1 MSWFYHILKRF
12 FLNLKG
18 LSEASV
24 VSLTKAE
31 YGSEV
36 HFLFVLMKSLEL
48 MNNAIEW
55 LNDEWFNAIYWSFLL
70 FRFFMTKKWVVFSL
84 TSFGT
89 LKYDCVIKTREMFSF
104 LCL

>member
-36 HFLFVLMKSLEL
+36 HFLFILMKSLEL
-48 MNNAIEW
+48 MNNLMQ
-55 LNDEWFNAIYWSFLL
+55 LNDWMMNDLMQFIEV
-70 FRFFMTKKWVVFSL
+70 FFCFDFSWQ
-84 TSFGT
+84 
-89 LKYDCVIKTREMFSF
+89 KCE
-104 LCL
+104 